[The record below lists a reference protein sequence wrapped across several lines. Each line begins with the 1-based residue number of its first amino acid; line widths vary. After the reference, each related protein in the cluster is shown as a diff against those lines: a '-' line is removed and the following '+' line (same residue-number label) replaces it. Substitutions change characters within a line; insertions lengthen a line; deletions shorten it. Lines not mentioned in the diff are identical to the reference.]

1 MAHDSNCIFCK
12 IVEGSIPASKVYEDD
27 DVLAFLD
34 LSQVTKGHTLVIPKD
49 HTENIFSMSEETAS
63 TYFQKVPLIANAIK
77 EAFNV
82 QGVNLLNNSG
92 EVSGQTVFHYHMH
105 ILPRYGKND
114 DFDVKWQTNTDQY
127 TNETLQE
134 IAKAINHNIIKK

>member
-1 MAHDSNCIFCK
+1 MAHDANCIFCK

-27 DVLAFLD
+27 DILAFLD

-49 HTENIFSMSEETAS
+49 HVENIFEMSEETAS
-63 TYFQKVPLIANAIK
+63 TYFRKVPQIANAMK
-77 EAFNV
+77 ETFNV
-82 QGVNLLNNSG
+82 QGVNILNNSG

-105 ILPRYGKND
+105 ILPRYGNND
-114 DFDVKWQTNTDQY
+114 GFDVKWHSNQNQY

-134 IAKAINHNIIKK
+134 IAKSIENNIIKK

>member
-1 MAHDSNCIFCK
+1 MTHDANCIFCK

-49 HTENIFSMSEETAS
+49 HVENIFEMSELTAS
-63 TYFQKVPLIANAIK
+63 TYFKKVPLIANAMK
-77 EAFNV
+77 ETFNV
-82 QGVNLLNNSG
+82 QGVNIINNSG

-114 DFDVKWQTNTDQY
+114 GFDVKWQSNQDQY

-134 IAKAINHNIIKK
+134 MAKSIENNVIKK

>member
-1 MAHDSNCIFCK
+1 MAHDANCIFCK

-49 HTENIFSMSEETAS
+49 HVENIFEMSEETAS
-63 TYFQKVPLIANAIK
+63 TYFRKVPHIANAMK
-77 EAFNV
+77 ETFNV
-82 QGVNLLNNSG
+82 QGVNILNNSG

-105 ILPRYGKND
+105 ILPRYGNYD
-114 DFDVKWQTNTDQY
+114 GFDVKWLSNQNQY

-134 IAKAINHNIIKK
+134 IAKSIENNIIKK

>member
-1 MAHDSNCIFCK
+1 MTHDANCIFCK
-12 IVEGSIPASKVYEDD
+12 IIEGSIPASKVYEDD

-49 HTENIFSMSEETAS
+49 HVENIFEMSEETAS
-63 TYFQKVPLIANAIK
+63 TYFRKVPQIANAIK
-77 EAFNV
+77 DTFNV
-82 QGVNLLNNSG
+82 QGINILNNSG

-114 DFDVKWQTNTDQY
+114 GFDVKWQSNQNQY

-134 IAKAINHNIIKK
+134 IAKSIENNIIKK

>member
-1 MAHDSNCIFCK
+1 MVHDSNCIFCK

-49 HTENIFSMSEETAS
+49 HTENIFEMSEDTAS
-63 TYFQKVPLIANAIK
+63 TYFRKVPLIANAMK

-82 QGVNLLNNSG
+82 QGVNIINNSG

-114 DFDVKWQTNTDQY
+114 GFDVKWQSNQNQY

-134 IAKAINHNIIKK
+134 IAKSIHNNIIKK

>member
-1 MAHDSNCIFCK
+1 MVHDSNCIFCK

-49 HTENIFSMSEETAS
+49 HTENIFEMSEDTAS
-63 TYFQKVPLIANAIK
+63 TYFRKVPIIANAMK

-82 QGVNLLNNSG
+82 EGVNIINNSG

-114 DFDVKWQTNTDQY
+114 GFDVKWQSNQNQY

-134 IAKAINHNIIKK
+134 IAKSIHNNIIKK

>member
-1 MAHDSNCIFCK
+1 MAHDANCIFCK
-12 IVEGSIPASKVYEDD
+12 IIEGSIPASKVYEDD

-49 HTENIFSMSEETAS
+49 HVENIFEMSEETAS
-63 TYFQKVPLIANAIK
+63 TYFRKVPQIANAIK
-77 EAFNV
+77 DTFNV
-82 QGVNLLNNSG
+82 QGVNILNNSG

-114 DFDVKWQTNTDQY
+114 GFDVKWQSNQNQY

-134 IAKAINHNIIKK
+134 IAKSIENNIIKK

>member
-1 MAHDSNCIFCK
+1 MVHDTNCIFCK

-49 HTENIFSMSEETAS
+49 HTENIFEMSEDTAS
-63 TYFQKVPLIANAIK
+63 TYFRKVPLIANAMK

-82 QGVNLLNNSG
+82 EGVNIINNSG

-114 DFDVKWQTNTDQY
+114 GFDVKWQSNQNQY

-134 IAKAINHNIIKK
+134 IAKSIHNNIIKK